1 MECGLEIQNFKV
13 RSCYGWLCM
22 KYMHVSYFGYHETC
36 KYWVILCRN
45 CKDYFILLQIPS
57 NKLAF
62 VKFPY
67 LFICFFKTVS
77 VTQMQ

>member
-1 MECGLEIQNFKV
+1 
-13 RSCYGWLCM
+13 M
-22 KYMHVSYFGYHETC
+22 KYMHVSYFSYHETC

-67 LFICFFKTVS
+67 LFVCFFQNCVS
-77 VTQMQ
+77 KPNAIRENVINIHDTNTDVP